1 MSIFTTLRSGTFRR
15 RAAQQLALVTIAA
28 LTTACGI
35 ADVCFNGSEVALG
48 KKDPPRSEGQIPF
61 ATLPPATATTAAATS
76 TATGTAAAPKASATT
91 AAAAI
96 SGTIGLGYDHPP
108 FMQPWGVGGNSVAF
122 VCGQVAGGPTAIE
135 VGLSGTT
142 GQPGNLVVPVGP
154 DGKFSAPFPIM
165 QYGTLNASV
174 AQAQTASG
182 PRPVTGI
189 AAKPL
194 EVKAGADVACA
205 P

>member
-1 MSIFTTLRSGTFRR
+1 MSLFSGMYRR
-15 RAAQQLALVTIAA
+15 VAQQFALVAMTL
-28 LTTACGI
+28 LTAACGI
-35 ADVCFNGSEVALG
+35 SDVCFNGSEVALG
-48 KKDPPRSEGQIPF
+48 KKAPPREDHIPF
-61 ATLPPATATTAAATS
+61 ATLPPTTATATAAPKTGATV
-76 TATGTAAAPKASATT
+76 AAGGTAAGAP
-91 AAAAI
+91 AAI

-122 VCGQVAGGPTAIE
+122 VCGQVAGGPTALE
-135 VGLSGTT
+135 VALSGTT

-174 AQAQTASG
+174 SQAQTTSG

>member
-1 MSIFTTLRSGTFRR
+1 MSIFTTLRSSTFRR

-48 KKDPPRSEGQIPF
+48 KKAPPRDDQIPF
-61 ATLPPATATTAAATS
+61 ATLPPTTATAAPKTSATAAAS
-76 TATGTAAAPKASATT
+76 GTT
-91 AAAAI
+91 ASTPAAI
-96 SGTIGLGYDHPP
+96 SGTLGIGYDHPP
-108 FMQPWGVGGNSVAF
+108 FMQPWGVGGNSIAF

-174 AQAQTASG
+174 TQAQTASG
-182 PRPVTGI
+182 PRPVSGI